1 MKIAKTKMLQW
12 MRDVVGLDRIRN
24 EYVYEEVKEH
34 TDIARKIKDN
44 KSKRFGRVGKRN
56 NDLIVVKI
64 DEIRAEEILENIWA
78 KKKWI
83 KVIRE
88 RYIIIDEDII
98 EIGRVRGEIY
108 EYLSS
113 STWDKGKSKEDIL
126 Q

>member
-1 MKIAKTKMLQW
+1 MQKRKCYGACVMW
-12 MRDVVGLDRIRN
+12 LDRIRN

-34 TDIARKIKDN
+34 TDIAGKIKDN
-44 KSKRFGRVGKRN
+44 RLRRFERVEKRN

-64 DEIRAEEILENIWA
+64 GEIRAEEILEKIWA

-113 STWDKGKSKEDIL
+113 PTWDKGKSKEDIL